1 MEIPVWVWPLFIA
14 FLALMVGLDL
24 GVLQKKQQTLS
35 FSQALGWCA
44 VWGCLA
50 LGFAWVL
57 GAWRGREVGE
67 LFVGGYVLELALSV
81 DNLFLFILI
90 FAYFK
95 IPPAYQ
101 KRVLFWGILG
111 TVFTRA
117 AFILLGV
124 AALDRFAWLLPLFGV
139 FLFITGFKF
148 LCSESRPETPALSEN
163 FLVRTLQKVLPLTD
177 GLRGVRFVVSEGGQ
191 RLFTPLFLVLLVIEG
206 TDLIFAMDSVPA
218 VLGILPSGMSVEERR
233 FVAFTSNLFAIMGLR
248 SMYFALVGLERFSR
262 FLKPALAVILI
273 FIGLKMMLPWVATW
287 GQDAG
292 AVAAWV
298 PSFCRLEGHVGLSTE
313 TSLTFIGSV
322 LGLALLGSWLF
333 PTKR

>member
-24 GVLQKKQQTLS
+24 GVLQKKQQELS

-50 LGFAWVL
+50 LGFAGVL
-57 GAWRGREVGE
+57 GAWRGREVAE

-111 TVFTRA
+111 TVCTRA

-124 AALDRFAWLLPLFGV
+124 AALDRFTWLLPLFGV

-148 LCSESRPETPALSEN
+148 LYSESRPETPALNEN
-163 FLVRTLQKVLPLTD
+163 FFVRTLQKVLPLTD

-287 GQDAG
+287 GQAAG